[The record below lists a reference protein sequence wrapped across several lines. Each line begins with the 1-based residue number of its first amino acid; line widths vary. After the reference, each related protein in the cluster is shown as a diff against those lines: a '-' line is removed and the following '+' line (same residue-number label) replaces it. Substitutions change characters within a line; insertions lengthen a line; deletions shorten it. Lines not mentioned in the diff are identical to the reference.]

1 MRPMRSSVRKFKVN
15 LRLIEVYDLKP
26 GVRGYERMVETGK
39 KIKCTVI
46 CKEDFEKYV
55 VSKKLSRLRAYKELG
70 ISQHLYQNTIHYWY
84 NYKTINCQKVDKMIE
99 TNRLERKEVW
109 QSSLDYLEKLYP
121 GITDLFLNNLQ
132 SPQPIV
138 DKLMELNSTF
148 YEIKAF
154 IGLTKK
160 YIRQACIRKGVKYTK
175 LPANLQEYRVYS
187 ILKDL
192 GYNPECQFYIKPYFY
207 DFKVGKVIFEYDG
220 KQTHNNDGTLNGR
233 DSKKERLAS
242 KNGYKVLRIPY
253 KIDGRRSDV
262 NIAILRR
269 YIKTIIKPWLHIL
282 K

>member
-15 LRLIEVYDLKP
+15 LRLIEV
-26 GVRGYERMVETGK
+26 
-39 KIKCTVI
+39 
-46 CKEDFEKYV
+46 
-55 VSKKLSRLRAYKELG
+55 
-70 ISQHLYQNTIHYWY
+70 
-84 NYKTINCQKVDKMIE
+84 
-99 TNRLERKEVW
+99 
-109 QSSLDYLEKLYP
+109 
-121 GITDLFLNNLQ
+121 
-132 SPQPIV
+132 
-138 DKLMELNSTF
+138 
-148 YEIKAF
+148 
-154 IGLTKK
+154 
-160 YIRQACIRKGVKYTK
+160 
-175 LPANLQEYRVYS
+175 
-187 ILKDL
+187 
-192 GYNPECQFYIKPYFY
+192 Y